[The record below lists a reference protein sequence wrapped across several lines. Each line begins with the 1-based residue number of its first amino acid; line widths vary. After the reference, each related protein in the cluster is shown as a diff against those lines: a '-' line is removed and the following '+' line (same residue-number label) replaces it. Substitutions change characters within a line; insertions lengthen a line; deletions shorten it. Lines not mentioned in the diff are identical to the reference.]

1 MKELWKHQKYAF
13 DKYKD
18 RGFFGLLF
26 SCGLGKTITALSIA
40 NEKDKPLLII
50 APNVL
55 CNQWKDEIS
64 ENFPDWKAVVCTSKT
79 KHTKKFKEDFS
90 KLCKE

>member
-18 RGFFGLLF
+18 RDFFGLLF

-55 CNQWKDEIS
+55 CNQWKDEIN
-64 ENFPDWKAVVCTSKT
+64 ENFPEWEAVVCTSKT
-79 KHTKKFKEDFS
+79 KHTKRFKEDFN